1 MADRE
6 RGAALL
12 TVLLLV
18 AVIAVIAAG
27 ALERLRVSTRLAGN
41 AAALDQARGLAFAAE
56 TLATTRITALL
67 SRSPDRVALVGGW
80 SNRPYALPVP
90 GGVAT
95 ARITDGGNCFN
106 LNGLVIRTGDTDL
119 TPYAQALSQFAQLMR
134 LVGVPG
140 DPEAIAAA
148 TADWIDTDGDVS
160 PSGAEDSNYQRYRT
174 GGTLMVDSSEL
185 RAVAGVT
192 PEVYAKLRPWVCT
205 LPVARMTPIN
215 VNTLSPEQ
223 APLVA
228 MSYPDGKGL
237 NAIRAALLRR
247 PEIGYE
253 SVSAFTNEVS
263 RAGQADG
270 TQGQL
275 AVTSKWFALRI
286 DVAMGGATLEEHAL
300 VDAST
305 LPAQLVSRH
314 WGEAS

>member
-1 MADRE
+1 MAERE

-119 TPYAQALSQFAQLMR
+119 TPYTQALTQFAQLMR

-148 TADWIDTDGDVS
+148 TADWIDTDEDMS
-160 PSGAEDSNYQRYRT
+160 PSGAEDSSYQRYRT
-174 GGTLMVDSSEL
+174 GGTLMVDPSEL
-185 RAVAGVT
+185 RAVTGVT

-205 LPVARMTPIN
+205 LPVARMTPVN

-228 MSYPDGKGL
+228 MLLPDGANVG
-237 NAIRAALLRR
+237 AIRGALLRR
-247 PEIGYE
+247 PETGYE
-253 SVSAFTNEVS
+253 SVEAFRNQLSLSGETT
-263 RAGQADG
+263 GL
-270 TQGQL
+270 QGV

-305 LPAQLVSRH
+305 LPAQLVSRQ